1 MPQIS
6 LLDCTLRDG
15 GFINDWQF
23 GKTAIQ
29 GIFEGLERA
38 HIDIIE
44 VGFFDARRPFDQAR
58 TIFPDVKSA
67 QKLFGKEKRKH
78 TLLVGMIDYGTCPLS
93 RVCVAEESCL
103 DGIRVIFKKHRMHE
117 AIDFCRALQAL
128 GYLLFVQPVSVTD
141 YTPQE
146 LKTLFTLVNDLSP
159 HAISIVDTY
168 GLLGPAEVVS
178 YFRKFDRA
186 LAPHVTV
193 GYHAHNN
200 LQLGFAACQALC
212 THAATLAPSRALILD
227 ATLFGMGKSAGNT
240 PLELLAHWQNTKS
253 PERYDVGELLAAA
266 ERYVLPL
273 SGNPTWGYQ
282 LPYFLAAVARVH
294 PNYVDFLKQK
304 KGLGAKEIFSLLACL
319 PDEQRLYFSHEAAEA
334 LCASAKEAPLLRR

>member
-1 MPQIS
+1 MQQIS

-15 GFINDWQF
+15 GFINDWRF
-23 GKTAIQ
+23 GKSAAR
-29 GIFEGLERA
+29 GILEGLEHA
-38 HIDIIE
+38 GIDIIE
-44 VGFFDARRPFDQAR
+44 IGFFDARRPFDKTR

-67 QKLFGKEKRKH
+67 TQLLGKEKRTH
-78 TLLVGMIDYGTCPLS
+78 TLLVGMIDYGTCPIDH
-93 RVCVAEESCL
+93 VCAAEESCL
-103 DGIRVIFKKHRMHE
+103 DGIRVIFKKDRMHE

-146 LKTLFTLVNDLSP
+146 LTALLSLTNSLSP

-168 GLLGPAEVVS
+168 GLLGPEEIVS
-178 YFRKFDRA
+178 YFKRFDRA
-186 LAPHVTV
+186 LAPHVAI

-212 THAATLAPSRALILD
+212 THAAALAPSRALILD

-240 PLELLAHWQNTKS
+240 PLELLAHWQNTRS
-253 PERYDVGELLAAA
+253 SGRYEIGELLATI

-273 SGNPTWGYQ
+273 SGSPTWGYQ
-282 LPYFLAAVARVH
+282 LPYVLAAMARVH
-294 PNYVDFLKQK
+294 PNYVSFLQQE
-304 KGLGAKEIFSLLACL
+304 KGLDAKKVFSLLPLL
-319 PDEQRLYFSHEAAEA
+319 PEEHKLYFSRKAAEA
-334 LCASAKEAPLLRR
+334 LCAAQREAPLLHR